1 MNKEQIKQAILKVAG
16 NPESGAIFELADA
29 MADAIC
35 EKEPEVKK
43 FDPVK
48 ETRVVVSNETRNVV
62 Q

>member
-1 MNKEQIKQAILKVAG
+1 MNKEEIKKAILKVAG

-35 EKEPEVKK
+35 GKEPEVKK